1 MVVRRLEQAMPN
13 VYLGDRWVVI
23 VAMVVDRMDYGW
35 VAKDDI
41 KLKMSQKNG
50 QVALGRVI
58 LGSQTV
64 TRFTFRD
71 LMGMV

>member
-1 MVVRRLEQAMPN
+1 MVVRRLEQAMPK
-13 VYLGDRWVVI
+13 VYSGDRWAVI
-23 VAMVVDRMDYGW
+23 VAMVVGRMDYGW
-35 VAKDDI
+35 VVKDDI

-50 QVALGRVI
+50 QVTLGRVI

-71 LMGMV
+71 QMGMV